1 MTLSVAA
8 PLAVQPVGRRTL
20 LLVWESEP
28 APRSA
33 QMSVRIAGTGVAA
46 PHALVRLPL
55 QAGGVRNVLAVRA
68 GVRAGSMPIDIT
80 SREGGLVARLV
91 CEAEAW
97 QPAGGFDA
105 PLLAGG
111 LAGRERGRLLRFLA
125 EVCGSLFHLQ
135 QDHAFGAA
143 LRALLAETVA
153 AAGRL
158 VARCRLPSGLV
169 LCEALVPEGLG
180 EQLSAVALG
189 SDRVMRLA
197 ARPGYLACRR
207 TRPGRATVAL
217 ILPAAAAAAETVLI
231 FGEGGVARRVPAGF
245 SATLP
250 FVHAW
255 LANPAAARTEDRRF
269 LLDRLSDGSLGGRP
283 GEALCR
289 ELQVLAARAG
299 SNGRGVE
306 AAADLVLASESG
318 VLIVGSLSDAHGLVD
333 QIEVERRGVSRVVPP
348 GGLVRFGRG
357 QGAAGGEGF
366 ILRITGGG
374 PAMAPVSLA
383 LRLGSG
389 ARLPFGE
396 GPAAL
401 SPADAQDALLA
412 AVAGEPPAAR
422 VVSAIA
428 PAVRDLVNARRRA
441 AGVCEVVDIGRG
453 PTHPRVS
460 VLVPFCR
467 DAELLRCRMGVLA
480 ADPTLARA
488 EFLHLLESAGDTPFA
503 VQMLTELHAGY
514 GVPSRLV
521 TFAGNPPFGGMIDL
535 AARLAGG
542 SLIALLGRNAVP
554 EAPGWLAELARHLE
568 ATPRCGIVGAQVINP
583 DHSLL
588 CAGYAIAPGTADGA
602 GWALQPLLR
611 GFPRDYPAAAEAG
624 RVASLPAECL
634 LLGRALA
641 RELSATADGLLLPES
656 VIAAMCLGAGARG
669 LDVWRLP
676 TPAVV
681 TWRRDG
687 GGKKPDAQHA
697 LIAELDRDQ
706 LAHLHATLAAAG
718 PVAERLTTT
727 PAPCAL
733 LPRRKVA

>member
-20 LLVWESEP
+20 LLVWEGEP

-55 QAGGVRNVLAVRA
+55 PAGGVRNILAVRA
-68 GVRAGSMPIDIT
+68 GVRAGSVPIDIT

-135 QDHAFGAA
+135 QDRAFGAA

-189 SDRVMRLA
+189 SDRVERLS
-197 ARPGYLACRR
+197 ARPGYVAGGRA
-207 TRPGRATVAL
+207 RPGWATIAL
-217 ILPAAAAAAETVLI
+217 ILPAATVAAETVLI

-255 LANPAAARTEDRRF
+255 LANPAARTVHRRF

-283 GEALCR
+283 SEALCR
-289 ELQVLAARAG
+289 ELQVLSARPG
-299 SNGRGVE
+299 SGGQGVE
-306 AAADLVLASESG
+306 AAADLVLAGESG
-318 VLIVGSLSDAHGLVD
+318 VLVVGSLRDAHGLVD
-333 QIEVERRGVSRVVPP
+333 HIEIERRGVSRVVPTA
-348 GGLVRFGRG
+348 GLVRFGRG

-366 ILRITGGG
+366 ILRIAGGD
-374 PAMAPVSLA
+374 PATAPVSLA

-389 ARLPFGE
+389 ARIPLGE
-396 GPAAL
+396 GPTAL
-401 SPADAQDALLA
+401 LPADAQDALLA

-428 PAVRDLVNARRRA
+428 PAVRDLANARRQA
-441 AGVCEVVDIGRG
+441 ASVSEVVDIGRG
-453 PTHPRVS
+453 PDHPMVS

-488 EFLHLLESAGDTPFA
+488 EFLYLVERADDAALA
-503 VQMLTELHAGY
+503 VQMLTALHAGY

-521 TFAGNPPFGGMIDL
+521 MFVGYPPFGGVIDL
-535 AARLAGG
+535 AAGLAGG

-554 EAPGWLAELARHLE
+554 EAPGWLAELARHLA

-588 CAGYAIAPGTADGA
+588 CAGYAVTTGADGD

-611 GFPRDYPAAAEAG
+611 GFPRDYPPAAEAA

-641 RELSATADGLLLPES
+641 RELIAATDGLFLPES

-669 LDVWRLP
+669 LDVWRLAA
-676 TPAVV
+676 PAVV
-681 TWRRDG
+681 SWCRDG
-687 GGKKPDAQHA
+687 AEERPDAQRA
-697 LIAELDRDQ
+697 LMAELDGYH
-706 LAHLHATLAAAG
+706 LARLHATLAEAG
-718 PVAERLTTT
+718 PSAERPTTT